1 MTSNC
6 IINHWL
12 LDISSASLIHQ
23 ESGEQRRLGEYQLK
37 LLVVLIQHAG
47 QILSREELNQLVW
60 ERRVIGNNSLPNA
73 IHALRVALEDD
84 GKQQRIIKTVPKK
97 GYILEAEYCQFQRR
111 VTDEEDET
119 WLESGDAAL
128 SFNPPPLP
136 VPSVTD
142 SAPAEAPLPQAAP
155 PADTGYLPAS
165 NKKRERGMLAFC
177 LMLVVLLA
185 VAAMVWRSAGQQPA
199 RFDTVALENASQVR
213 LLRLSNTPR
222 DASTNQ
228 LDMVQL
234 IGPALRALNAP
245 LQQQQVTMDVYY
257 SASGTNIN
265 LTLYLK
271 SACARHQL
279 AMNIFNGRE
288 KPDALRELVRV
299 ETERKLHEM
308 ATCNP

>member
-6 IINHWL
+6 IINHWQ
-12 LDISSASLIHQ
+12 LDIPSASLIHQ

-97 GYILEAEYCQFQRR
+97 GYILEAEFCQFRR
-111 VTDEEDET
+111 STSEDDEDET
-119 WLESGDAAL
+119 LNADPEHLL
-128 SFNPPPLP
+128 SFTPPPLP
-136 VPSVTD
+136 
-142 SAPAEAPLPQAAP
+142 APASPPMTSERAPPPLPPTAES
-155 PADTGYLPAS
+155 GYLPAPH
-165 NKKRERGMLAFC
+165 KKRERGVLMFSLAII
-177 LMLVVLLA
+177 VLIA
-185 VAAMVWRSAGQQPA
+185 VAAMVWRTASHEKP
-199 RFDTVALENASQVR
+199 RFEPVALENVSQIR
-213 LLRLSNTPR
+213 LLRLSHTPR
-222 DASTNQ
+222 DHATNQ

-234 IGPALRALNAP
+234 LGSTLSTLNAT
-245 LQQQQVTMDVYY
+245 LQQRGVTLDLYY

-271 SACARHQL
+271 SPCARQQL
-279 AMNIFNGRE
+279 AMNIFNGHE
-288 KPDALRELVRV
+288 HPDALRELVRL
-299 ETERKLHEM
+299 ETERKLNEM
-308 ATCNP
+308 ANCNP

>member
-6 IINHWL
+6 IINHWQ
-12 LDISSASLIHQ
+12 LDIPSASLIHQ

-97 GYILEAEYCQFQRR
+97 GYILEAEFCQFRR
-111 VTDEEDET
+111 SADEEEDDET
-119 WLESGDAAL
+119 FSAGAERLL
-128 SFNPPPLP
+128 SMTPPPQP
-136 VPSVTD
+136 EPAPPPIAA
-142 SAPAEAPLPQAAP
+142 APAPQPSAES
-155 PADTGYLPAS
+155 GYLPAPH
-165 NKKRERGMLAFC
+165 KKRERGVLMFSLA
-177 LMLVVLLA
+177 MIVLIA
-185 VAAMVWRSAGQQPA
+185 VAAMVWRTASHEKP
-199 RFDTVALENASQVR
+199 RFEPVALENVSQIR
-213 LLRLSNTPR
+213 LLRLSHTPR
-222 DASTNQ
+222 DHATNQ

-234 IGPALRALNAP
+234 LGSTLSTLNAT
-245 LQQQQVTMDVYY
+245 LQQRGVTLDLYY

-271 SACARHQL
+271 SPCARQQL
-279 AMNIFNGRE
+279 AMNIFNGHE
-288 KPDALRELVRV
+288 HPDALRELVRL
-299 ETERKLHEM
+299 ETERKLNEM
-308 ATCNP
+308 ANCNP